1 MLPVEARP
9 DKFDTRLKNKFFYAL
24 QGGKDVLQ
32 RRFADLSQH
41 IRVFVSSLVVLCKV
55 CIVYPQGDNE
65 EITQKIQSL
74 RSHVILLLN
83 IPRYTHVTSFC

>member
-41 IRVFVSSLVVLCKV
+41 IRVFVSSLVVLW
-55 CIVYPQGDNE
+55 
-65 EITQKIQSL
+65 
-74 RSHVILLLN
+74 
-83 IPRYTHVTSFC
+83 